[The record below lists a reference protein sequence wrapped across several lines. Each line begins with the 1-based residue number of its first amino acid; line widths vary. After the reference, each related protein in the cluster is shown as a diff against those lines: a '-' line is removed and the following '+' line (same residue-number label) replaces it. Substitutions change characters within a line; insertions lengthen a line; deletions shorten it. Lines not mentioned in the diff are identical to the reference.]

1 MAGICKIGWAGA
13 TVGVSGSTTRGA
25 NNRKGEKKRR
35 QAKCGHVQKSIG
47 PFAGPSL
54 FWASVAADPL
64 ARSLANA
71 QHVLHIGAC
80 RHKSILG
87 RRLFFPF
94 FFSLFRGCVRGG
106 YTGCRP
112 SGRQEDQERW
122 NGEGAS
128 LVTNWMTRRRGE
140 IKVGK
145 TEMFCWTAGE
155 WDALIRSFLSLFLAL
170 VYLSQMAALSSRWKR
185 SFFFFLL
192 FTTLRTA
199 LTNELRDDEW

>member
-25 NNRKGEKKRR
+25 NNRKGGKKRR

-94 FFSLFRGCVRGG
+94 FFFVIPGLCKRRVYRMPAEWSARRSGKVKWRGRESC
-106 YTGCRP
+106 YKLDDET
-112 SGRQEDQERW
+112 
-122 NGEGAS
+122 
-128 LVTNWMTRRRGE
+128 TRRN
-140 IKVGK
+140 K
-145 TEMFCWTAGE
+145 
-155 WDALIRSFLSLFLAL
+155 
-170 VYLSQMAALSSRWKR
+170 SREDGNV
-185 SFFFFLL
+185 LL
-192 FTTLRTA
+192 DGR
-199 LTNELRDDEW
+199 